1 MVPSIFIV
9 GDKDIVYNIPGAKQ
23 FIHGGGMAGV
33 VPNLKDIVVLEN
45 TGHFLHEEK
54 PTIVN
59 DHILGFLNKFGSK
72 SSL

>member
-23 FIHGGGMAGV
+23 FIHGGGMAGF
-33 VPNLKDIVVLEN
+33 VPNLKGLFVLEN
-45 TGHFLHEEK
+45 TGHFLQEEK

-59 DHILGFLNKFGSK
+59 DHILGFLNNFGSK
-72 SSL
+72 NSL